1 MESDAPAVRSPDALA
16 ALIAVSITPVAG
28 IVFLG
33 WLPGAV
39 LVSYFVDTFVGFG
52 VVVLMVMIHV
62 TGDDRDRPIAGWKS
76 WTKAVIGLAIL
87 GAIMAL
93 PLSFPLWFLFAD
105 DRATQALFH
114 DRNFLLP
121 LAMQVLMSAYAAVR
135 MHRMLA
141 ATHDDERILAG
152 RAIFLAARW
161 LALFVVMITGL
172 VGVLGPRN
180 GGFVLVAV
188 YAGAS
193 IYFEL
198 FPERAASW
206 LRGKSAK
213 PIVFEGDLA
222 SRIASKRRKR

>member
-1 MESDAPAVRSPDALA
+1 MEPDAPAVRSPDALA

-33 WLPGAV
+33 WLPAAV

-105 DRATQALFH
+105 DRATQALLQ
-114 DRNFLLP
+114 DRNFLLA
-121 LAMQVLMSAYAAVR
+121 LAMQVLMSRTPPFACTGRSRQRTTTRDPRGARDLPRGALARVVR
-135 MHRMLA
+135 RHGHRARRRPRPALRRLRARRRLRRRVHLLRAFSGARRPLA
-141 ATHDDERILAG
+141 PRQG
-152 RAIFLAARW
+152 REA
-161 LALFVVMITGL
+161 
-172 VGVLGPRN
+172 
-180 GGFVLVAV
+180 
-188 YAGAS
+188 
-193 IYFEL
+193 
-198 FPERAASW
+198 
-206 LRGKSAK
+206 
-213 PIVFEGDLA
+213 IVFEGDLA